1 MQETKHPFI
10 HRLVV
15 PDAGIAHDTFFGR
28 RGPGHRQFHVVGAG
42 RIQESGG
49 ARPADGK
56 WREPKMQVSGPK
68 PQGFPI

>member
-1 MQETKHPFI
+1 
-10 HRLVV
+10 
-15 PDAGIAHDTFFGR
+15 
-28 RGPGHRQFHVVGAG
+28 VVGAG